1 MKFSSETRY
10 NLIKYAL
17 KNINLHYIIDNKNF
31 NLNDLLAQNIIID
44 TLYITSRQMEDYDKI
59 IDNRLNNLIH
69 YTLSVISV
77 EGQYYIEMLQYLLD
91 IMSCNN
97 IGKDKSLDDII
108 LDSERDIQ
116 LVERCEL
123 YLELYSAR
131 QNKNGQYQDNEI
143 AADRFLFEKV
153 IKQAAID
160 LYKESNVK
168 QKIKGVDDIGQSLVA
183 DTIIKHET
191 WQLLIDAK
199 FYKNRLFK
207 DGKYIYQ
214 NNRFQMSSYMTEI
227 RDTQCVR
234 DDNIR
239 GLIVHSVDSDRFIQ
253 YEEFNGHSMNIGHN
267 MINLELVNIDC
278 TAEDIIKQIKEILK
292 RYI

>member
-17 KNINLHYIIDNKNF
+17 KNINLHYMIDNKSSS
-31 NLNDLLAQNIIID
+31 LNDLLAQNIIVD
-44 TLYITSRQMEDYDKI
+44 TLYFTSRQLENYDKLLN
-59 IDNRLNNLIH
+59 NRLNRLIH
-69 YTLSVISV
+69 YTISV
-77 EGQYYIEMLQYLLD
+77 MNVEGRYYIEMLQNLLD
-91 IMSCNN
+91 MMSCNN
-97 IGKDKSLDDII
+97 IGKSNCLDDII
-108 LDSERDIQ
+108 LDNERDVQ
-116 LVERCEL
+116 LVERCKL

-160 LYKESNVK
+160 LYGETNVR

-183 DTIIKHET
+183 DTIIKHDK
-191 WQLLIDAK
+191 WQLLLDAK

-234 DDNIR
+234 DDHIR
-239 GLIVHSVDSDRFIQ
+239 GLIVHAVDSDRYIQ
-253 YEEFNGHSMNIGHN
+253 YEEFNGHYMNIGHN